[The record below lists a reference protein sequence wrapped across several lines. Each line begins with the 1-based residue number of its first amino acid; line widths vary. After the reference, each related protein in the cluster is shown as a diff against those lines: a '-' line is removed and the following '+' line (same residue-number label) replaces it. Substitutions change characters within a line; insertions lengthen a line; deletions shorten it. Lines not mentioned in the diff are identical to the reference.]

1 MANQKCEMKI
11 EPHGKTDI
19 RSNLAMPWACVDAFE
34 VASGKASEGEEES
47 ERVEQGEG
55 EDLIG
60 GSACR

>member
-1 MANQKCEMKI
+1 MCEMEI
-11 EPHGKTDI
+11 EPQDKTDT